1 MITAVFS
8 TMGHDT
14 SCVDKDNYLSEI
26 RSEINKTYI
35 FFDRFSRTHF
45 FILLLFYFTENYDKS
60 WQTGKLGNSVP
71 ETPLVHKE
79 LTWPIVLKTAVSSQG
94 TMDI

>member
-14 SCVDKDNYLSEI
+14 SCVDNDHYLSEI

-35 FFDRFSRTHF
+35 FLIAFLELIFSF
-45 FILLLFYFTENYDKS
+45 YYYFISLKITINP
-60 WQTGKLGNSVP
+60 GKLGNRVP
-71 ETPLVHKE
+71 EIPLVYKE
-79 LTWPIVLKTAVSSQG
+79 LTWPIVLKTAVSSRG